1 MFTLFTLLAYLN
13 LNYTPHYS
21 RTRFVAR
28 RTARPRGGIRTGA
41 PLDDQSMAQLDEL
54 LVPPAGATLPST
66 NEMEQEGNEFFK

>member
-1 MFTLFTLLAYLN
+1 M
-13 LNYTPHYS
+13 
-21 RTRFVAR
+21 AR

-41 PLDDQSMAQLDEL
+41 PLDDQSVAQLDEL